1 MALSIVV
8 RLREGR
14 YDAGGL
20 DPGVPE
26 WPPHPA
32 RLFCA
37 LVESAVD
44 PADRDAL
51 RWLEALPAPHVW
63 ASADSTISRAK
74 GYVVV
79 NAVGGNGSQTW
90 PGRTNGL
97 RQRVAAVLADDTFA
111 IVWPGSDPD
120 DSVLARLV
128 RLAARVPYVGRS
140 TSAAEVSVLAES
152 IDGRPTWT
160 HYVPVPLGTAYAVAL
175 RVPFGGYLS
184 ALDEAW
190 DTGIRAWQVATRTV
204 DYASPTPAATDDAVV
219 DGPYS
224 DLLVWGIQRP
234 TVAIGGDDVLTVTQS
249 LRRAVMSCVGD
260 QAPTEVNG
268 HGADGIPHLA
278 YLGLVDVQHDNA
290 DGHLLAVAVA
300 MPAHL
305 AGATRRAVLRGL
317 LGPGAAPPMA
327 ILNAARGRRLH
338 LVYRPDAPWGARP
351 ERWVARDG
359 SRAWVTATPLM
370 LDRHLKRGSDVTEEV
385 VRSVVNAGFPAPAS
399 VELLAGPAVKGGVE
413 RFRPGT
419 VPIWA
424 RRPTVHCRI
433 VFERALRGPVL
444 AGSLRYLGGGLF
456 APENDSDPEHDDA
469 GR

>member
-20 DPGVPE
+20 DPRVPE

-51 RWLEALPAPHVW
+51 RWLEALPAPQVW
-63 ASADSTISRAK
+63 ANADIATGRTK

-79 NAVGGNGSQTW
+79 NAVEGNGSQTW

-97 RQRVAAVLADDTFA
+97 RQRVSALPADDTFA
-111 IVWPGSDPD
+111 IVWPDADPD
-120 DSVLARLV
+120 DPVLARLV
-128 RLAARVPYVGRS
+128 RLAGRVPYVGRS
-140 TSAAEVSVLAES
+140 TSVAEVSVLAES
-152 IDGRPTWT
+152 VAGRPTWT
-160 HYVPVPLGTAYAVAL
+160 HYVPVPLGTTHAVAL
-175 RVPFGGYLS
+175 RVPFGGYLG
-184 ALDEAW
+184 ALDAAW
-190 DTGIRAWQVATRTV
+190 DAGIRAWQVATRTV
-204 DYASPTPAATDDAVV
+204 DYAPPIPTTMDDSAV

-224 DLLVWGIQRP
+224 DLLVWGFQQP
-234 TVAIGGDDVLTVTQS
+234 TVAIGGDDLLTVTQS
-249 LRRAVMSCVGD
+249 LRRAVTSRVGD
-260 QAPTEVNG
+260 QAPAEVNG

-290 DGHLLAVAVA
+290 DGHLLGAAVAV
-300 MPAHL
+300 PAHL
-305 AGATRRAVLRGL
+305 AGAARRAVLRGL
-317 LGPGAAPPMA
+317 LGAGALSSMTT
-327 ILNAARGRRLH
+327 LNAGRGRRLR
-338 LVYRPDAPWGARP
+338 LVYRPDAPWGARL
-351 ERWVARDG
+351 ERWVPRGG
-359 SRAWVTATPLM
+359 SRTWVTVTPLM
-370 LDRHLKRGSDVTEEV
+370 LDRHLKRSSDVTEEII
-385 VRSVVNAGFPAPAS
+385 RSVVNAGFPAPAS
-399 VELLAGPAVKGGVE
+399 VELLAGPAVKGGIE
-413 RFRPGT
+413 RFRPGAL
-419 VPIWA
+419 PAWA
-424 RRPTVHCRI
+424 GRPTVHCRI

-456 APENDSDPEHDDA
+456 APENGPSLEDDDA

>member
-8 RLREGR
+8 RLLEGR

-32 RLFCA
+32 RTFCA
-37 LVESAVD
+37 FVESAVD
-44 PADRDAL
+44 APDRDAL
-51 RWLEALPAPHVW
+51 RWLEALSAPQVW
-63 ASADSTISRAK
+63 ASADIVASRTK

-79 NAVGGNGSQTW
+79 NAVEGNGSQTW

-97 RQRVAAVLADDTFA
+97 RQRVSALPADNTFA
-111 IVWPGSDPD
+111 IVWPDADPD
-120 DSVLARLV
+120 DPILARLV

-140 TSAAEVSVLAES
+140 TSAAEVCVLAES
-152 IDGRPTWT
+152 VTERPTWT
-160 HYVPVPLGTAYAVAL
+160 QYVPVPLGTFGAVAL
-175 RVPFGGYLS
+175 RVPFGGYLH
-184 ALDEAW
+184 ALDDAW
-190 DTGIRAWQVATRTV
+190 DAGIRAWQVAARTV
-204 DYASPTPAATDDAVV
+204 DYASPVSTATNDGGAN
-219 DGPYS
+219 GPYS
-224 DLLVWGIQRP
+224 DLLVWGFRQP
-234 TVAIGGDDVLTVTQS
+234 TVAIGGDDLLTVTQS

-290 DGHLLAVAVA
+290 DGHLLGVAVA
-300 MPAHL
+300 MPRHL
-305 AGATRRAVLRGL
+305 AGAARRAVLRGL
-317 LGPGAAPPMA
+317 LGVGGASPMTT
-327 ILNAARGRRLH
+327 LNAARGRRLW

-351 ERWVARDG
+351 ERWVPRDG
-359 SRAWVTATPLM
+359 SRAWVTVTPLM
-370 LDRHLKRGSDVTEEV
+370 LDRHLKRNSDITEEI

-413 RFRPGT
+413 RFRPGILP
-419 VPIWA
+419 VWA
-424 RRPTVHCRI
+424 RRPTVHCRV
-433 VFERALRGPVL
+433 VFGRAIRGPVL

-456 APENDSDPEHDDA
+456 APESDPGPEDDDA
-469 GR
+469 ER

>member
-44 PADRDAL
+44 SADRDAL
-51 RWLEALPAPHVW
+51 RWLETLPAPHVW
-63 ASADSTISRAK
+63 ASADITTTSTK

-79 NAVGGNGSQTW
+79 NAVAGNGSQTW

-97 RQRVAAVLADDTFA
+97 RQRVSALPADSAFA
-111 IVWPGSDPD
+111 IVWPDADPD
-120 DSVLARLV
+120 DPILARLV

-140 TSAAEVSVLAES
+140 TSSAEVSVLAES
-152 IDGRPTWT
+152 VAERPTWT
-160 HYVPVPLGTAYAVAL
+160 HYVPVPLGTEHAVAVRL
-175 RVPFGGYLS
+175 PFGGYLS
-184 ALDEAW
+184 ALDDAWEA
-190 DTGIRAWQVATRTV
+190 GIPAWQVAARIV
-204 DYASPTPAATDDAVV
+204 DYASPAPTRTDDGAV

-224 DLLVWGIQRP
+224 DLLVWGFRQP
-234 TVAIGGDDVLTVTQS
+234 TVAIGGDDLLTVTQS
-249 LRRAVMSCVGD
+249 LRRAVMSRVGD
-260 QAPTEVNG
+260 QAPAEVNG
-268 HGADGIPHLA
+268 HAADGIPHLA

-290 DGHLLAVAVA
+290 DGHLLGVAVA

-305 AGATRRAVLRGL
+305 AGTARRAVLRGL
-317 LGPGAAPPMA
+317 LSPDGTSPMTT
-327 ILNAARGRRLH
+327 LNAARGRRLR
-338 LVYRPDAPWGARP
+338 LMYRPDAPWGARS

-359 SRAWVTATPLM
+359 SRAWVTVTPLM
-370 LDRHLKRGSDVTEEV
+370 LDRHLKRNTDFTEEV
-385 VRSVVNAGFPAPAS
+385 VKSVVNAGFPAPAS

-413 RFRPGT
+413 RLRPGSL
-419 VPIWA
+419 PAWA
-424 RRPTVHCRI
+424 RRPTVHCRV
-433 VFERALRGPVL
+433 VFDRALRGPVL

-456 APENDSDPEHDDA
+456 APESDPSPEDDDA
-469 GR
+469 ER

>member
-1 MALSIVV
+1 MALSFVV

-20 DPGVPE
+20 DPAVPE

-32 RLFCA
+32 RLFCG
-37 LVESAVD
+37 LVESAVN

-51 RWLEALPAPHVW
+51 RWLEALPAPQVW
-63 ASADSTISRAK
+63 ASADIATSKTK

-79 NAVGGNGSQTW
+79 NAVEGNGSQTW

-97 RQRVAAVLADDTFA
+97 RQRVSALPADDTFA
-111 IVWPGSDPD
+111 IVWPDADPD
-120 DSVLARLV
+120 DPVLARLV
-128 RLAARVPYVGRS
+128 RLASRVPYVGRS
-140 TSAAEVSVLAES
+140 TSAAAVSVLAEYVAE
-152 IDGRPTWT
+152 RPAWT
-160 HYVPVPLGTAYAVAL
+160 RYVPVPLGTPHAVAL

-184 ALDEAW
+184 ALDDAW
-190 DTGIRAWQVATRTV
+190 AGGVRAWQVAARTM
-204 DYASPTPAATDDAVV
+204 DYASPASIPLDNGGA

-224 DLLVWGIQRP
+224 DLIVWGFQQP
-234 TVAIGGDDVLTVTQS
+234 TVAIGGDDLLTVTQS

-260 QAPTEVNG
+260 QSPTEVSG

-278 YLGLVDVQHDNA
+278 YLGLVDAQHDNA
-290 DGHLLAVAVA
+290 DGHLLGVAVAV
-300 MPAHL
+300 PGHL
-305 AGATRRAVLRGL
+305 AGSARRSVLRGL
-317 LGPGAAPPMA
+317 LGPGAVSGMTA
-327 ILNAARGRRLH
+327 LNAGRGRRLH
-338 LVYRPDAPWGARP
+338 LVYRPDAPWGTRA
-351 ERWVARDG
+351 ERWVPREG
-359 SRAWVTATPLM
+359 SRAWVTVTPLM
-370 LDRHLKRGSDVTEEV
+370 LDRHLKRGSDVTEEI

-399 VELLAGPAVKGGVE
+399 VELLAGSAVKGGIE

-419 VPIWA
+419 LPAWA

-433 VFERALRGPVL
+433 VFEHALHGPVL

-456 APENDSDPEHDDA
+456 APESGPGQEDDDA

>member
-14 YDAGGL
+14 YDAAGL
-20 DPGVPE
+20 DPGLPE

-51 RWLEALPAPHVW
+51 RWLETLPAPHVW
-63 ASADSTISRAK
+63 ASADTGTSKTK

-79 NAVGGNGSQTW
+79 NAVKGDGSQTW

-97 RQRVAAVLADDTFA
+97 RQRVSALPADDTFA
-111 IVWPGSDPD
+111 VVWPDADPD
-120 DSVLARLV
+120 DPILARLV
-128 RLAARVPYVGRS
+128 RLAAMVPYVGRS

-152 IDGRPTWT
+152 VARRPAWT
-160 HYVPVPLGTAYAVAL
+160 HYVPVPLGSAHAVAL
-175 RVPFGGYLS
+175 RVPFGGYLH

-190 DTGIRAWQVATRTV
+190 AAGIRAWQVAARTV
-204 DYASPTPAATDDAVV
+204 DYASPTPAATDRGEV

-224 DLLVWGIQRP
+224 DLLVWGFRQP
-234 TVAIGGDDVLTVTQS
+234 TVAIGGDDLLTITQS
-249 LRRAVMSCVGD
+249 LRRAVMSRVGD
-260 QAPTEVNG
+260 QAPIEVDG

-278 YLGLVDVQHDNA
+278 YVGLVDVQHDNA
-290 DGHLLAVAVA
+290 DGHLLGVAVA
-300 MPAHL
+300 MPRHL
-305 AGATRRAVLRGL
+305 VGATRRAVLHGL
-317 LGPGAAPPMA
+317 LGPGAASAMTT
-327 ILNAARGRRLH
+327 LNAARGRRLH
-338 LVYRPDAPWGARP
+338 LVYRPDTPWGARP
-351 ERWVARDG
+351 GRWVPRHG
-359 SRAWVTATPLM
+359 SRTWVTATPLM
-370 LDRHLKRGSDVTEEV
+370 LDRHLKRTSDVTEEI
-385 VRSVVNAGFPAPAS
+385 VRSVVNAGFPAPVS
-399 VELLAGPAVKGGVE
+399 VELLAGPAVKGGIE

-419 VPIWA
+419 LPAWA

-433 VFERALRGPVL
+433 AFERPLRGPVV

-456 APENDSDPEHDDA
+456 VPESDPIPEDDDA
-469 GR
+469 DR

>member
-1 MALSIVV
+1 VALSIIV

-14 YDAGGL
+14 YDGGGL
-20 DPGVPE
+20 DPGMPE

-37 LVESAVD
+37 LVESAID

-51 RWLEALPAPHVW
+51 RWLETLPAPEVW
-63 ASADSTISRAK
+63 ASADIVTSRVK

-79 NAVGGNGSQTW
+79 NAVEGNGSQTW

-97 RQRVAAVLADDTFA
+97 RQRVSAIPADDSFA
-111 IVWPGSDPD
+111 IVWPDADPD
-120 DSVLARLV
+120 DPILARLV
-128 RLAARVPYVGRS
+128 RMAARVPYVGRS
-140 TSAAEVSVLAES
+140 TSPTEVSVIAES
-152 IDGRPTWT
+152 VAGRSTWT

-175 RVPFGGYLS
+175 RVPFGGYLR
-184 ALDEAW
+184 ALDDAW
-190 DTGIRAWQVATRTV
+190 DAGIRAWQVAARTV
-204 DYASPTPAATDDAVV
+204 DYASPTMTTADSSAA

-224 DLLVWGIQRP
+224 DLLIWGFQQP
-234 TVAIGGDDVLTVTQS
+234 TVAIGGDDLLTITQS
-249 LRRAVMSCVGD
+249 LRRAVMSRVGD

-278 YLGLVDVQHDNA
+278 YLGLVDVGHDNA
-290 DGHLLAVAVA
+290 DGHLLGVAVA
-300 MPAHL
+300 IPTHL
-305 AGATRRAVLRGL
+305 IGAARRAVLRGL
-317 LGPGAAPPMA
+317 LGPGAASP
-327 ILNAARGRRLH
+327 IDTLHAARSRRLR

-351 ERWVARDG
+351 ERWVPRG
-359 SRAWVTATPLM
+359 GGRAWVTVTPLM
-370 LDRHLKRGSDVTEEV
+370 IDRHLKRNSDVTEEI

-399 VELLAGPAVKGGVE
+399 VELLGGPAVKGGID

-419 VPIWA
+419 LPTWA

-456 APENDSDPEHDDA
+456 APESAPRLEDDDA
-469 GR
+469 DR

>member
-20 DPGVPE
+20 DPGMPE

-37 LVESAVD
+37 LVASAVD

-51 RWLEALPAPHVW
+51 RWLETLPAPQVW
-63 ASADSTISRAK
+63 ASADIVTSRTK

-79 NAVGGNGSQTW
+79 NAVEGNGSQTW

-97 RQRVAAVLADDTFA
+97 RQRVSALPADNDFAV
-111 IVWPGSDPD
+111 VWPDADPND
-120 DSVLARLV
+120 PILARLV

-152 IDGRPTWT
+152 VAKRPAWT
-160 HYVPVPLGTAYAVAL
+160 HYVPVPLGTPDAITL
-175 RVPFGGYLS
+175 RVPFGGYLH
-184 ALDEAW
+184 ALDDAW
-190 DTGIRAWQVATRTV
+190 DAGIRAWQAAARNV
-204 DYASPTPAATDDAVV
+204 DYASPKPTATNNGAV
-219 DGPYS
+219 DGLYS
-224 DLLVWGIQRP
+224 DLLVWGFQQP
-234 TVAIGGDDVLTVTQS
+234 TVAIGGDDLLTVTQS

-260 QAPTEVNG
+260 LAPTEVNG

-278 YLGLVDVQHDNA
+278 YLGLIDAQHENA
-290 DGHLLAVAVA
+290 DGHLLGVAVA
-300 MPAHL
+300 IPTHL
-305 AGATRRAVLRGL
+305 AGAGRRTVLRSL
-317 LGPGAAPPMA
+317 LGPGAASPMTA
-327 ILNAARGRRLH
+327 LNAARGRRLR

-351 ERWVARDG
+351 DRWVPRDG
-359 SRAWVTATPLM
+359 SRAWVTVTPLM
-370 LDRHLKRGSDVTEEV
+370 LDRHLKRNSDVTEEI
-385 VRSVVNAGFPAPAS
+385 VRSVINAGFPAPAS
-399 VELLAGPAVKGGVE
+399 VELLSRPAVKGGIE

-419 VPIWA
+419 LPVWA
-424 RRPTVHCRI
+424 KRLNVHCRI
-433 VFERALRGPVL
+433 VFEHALRGPVL

-456 APENDSDPEHDDA
+456 APESDPSSENDGA
-469 GR
+469 ER

>member
-51 RWLEALPAPHVW
+51 RWLEALPAPQVW
-63 ASADSTISRAK
+63 GSADIVTSRTK

-79 NAVGGNGSQTW
+79 NAVEGNGSQTW

-97 RQRVAAVLADDTFA
+97 RQRVSTLPADDTFA
-111 IVWPGSDPD
+111 IVWPDADPD
-120 DSVLARLV
+120 DPVLARLV

-140 TSAAEVSVLAES
+140 TSVAEVSVLAES
-152 IDGRPTWT
+152 VTGRPTWA
-160 HYVPVPLGTAYAVAL
+160 HYVPVPLGTAHAVAL

-184 ALDEAW
+184 ALDDAW
-190 DTGIRAWQVATRTV
+190 DAGIRAWQVAARTV
-204 DYASPTPAATDDAVV
+204 DYASPTPTATDLGAV

-224 DLLVWGIQRP
+224 DLLVWGFERP
-234 TVAIGGDDVLTVTQS
+234 TVAIGGDDFLTVTQS
-249 LRRAVMSCVGD
+249 LRRAVMSRVGD
-260 QAPTEVNG
+260 QAPIEVNG

-290 DGHLLAVAVA
+290 DGHLLGVAVA
-300 MPAHL
+300 IPAHL
-305 AGATRRAVLRGL
+305 TGAARRAVLRGL
-317 LGPGAAPPMA
+317 LGPGAVSPMTT
-327 ILNAARGRRLH
+327 LNAARGRHLR

-351 ERWVARDG
+351 ERWVPRDG
-359 SRAWVTATPLM
+359 SRAWATVTPLM
-370 LDRHLKRGSDVTEEV
+370 LDRHLKRDSDLTEEI
-385 VRSVVNAGFPAPAS
+385 VRAVANAGFPAPAS
-399 VELLAGPAVKGGVE
+399 VELLAGPAVKGSVE
-413 RFRPGT
+413 RFRPGAL
-419 VPIWA
+419 PAWA

-433 VFERALRGPVL
+433 VFERPLRGPVL

-456 APENDSDPEHDDA
+456 APESDPIRGNDDVE
-469 GR
+469 R

>member
-1 MALSIVV
+1 MALSIVI

-44 PADRDAL
+44 LADRDAL
-51 RWLEALPAPHVW
+51 RWLEALPAPQMS
-63 ASADSTISRAK
+63 ASADIAISRTK

-79 NAVGGNGSQTW
+79 NAIEGNGSQTW

-97 RQRVAAVLADDTFA
+97 RQRVSALPADDTVA
-111 IVWPGSDPD
+111 IIWPDAEPD
-120 DSVLARLV
+120 DPTLARLV
-128 RLAARVPYVGRS
+128 RLAARVPYLGRS
-140 TSAAEVSVLAES
+140 TSSAEVSVLAEA
-152 IDGRPTWT
+152 IAKRPTWT
-160 HYVPVPLGTAYAVAL
+160 HYVPVPLGTAHAIAL
-175 RVPFGGYLS
+175 RVPFGGYLR
-184 ALDEAW
+184 ALDHAW
-190 DTGIRAWQVATRTV
+190 DAGIRAWQVAARIV
-204 DYASPTPAATDDAVV
+204 NYASPAPSATDNGAV

-224 DLLVWGIQRP
+224 DLLVWGFQQP
-234 TVAIGGDDVLTVTQS
+234 TVAIGGDDLLTVTQS
-249 LRRAVMSCVGD
+249 FRRAVMSCIGD

-290 DGHLLAVAVA
+290 DGHLLGVAVAVP
-300 MPAHL
+300 MHL
-305 AGATRRAVLRGL
+305 AGAARRAVLRGL
-317 LGPGAAPPMA
+317 VGHGATSPMTT
-327 ILNAARGRRLH
+327 LNAARGRRLR
-338 LVYRPDAPWGARP
+338 LVYRPDTPWGAHP
-351 ERWVARDG
+351 ERWVPRNG
-359 SRAWVTATPLM
+359 SRTWATVTPLM
-370 LDRHLKRGSDVTEEV
+370 LDRHLKRNSDVTDEIA
-385 VRSVVNAGFPAPAS
+385 RSVVTAGFPAPAS

-419 VPIWA
+419 PPVWA
-424 RRPTVHCRI
+424 NRATVHCRI
-433 VFERALRGPVL
+433 VFEHALRGPVL

-456 APENDSDPEHDDA
+456 APESDPGPEDDDA
-469 GR
+469 ER